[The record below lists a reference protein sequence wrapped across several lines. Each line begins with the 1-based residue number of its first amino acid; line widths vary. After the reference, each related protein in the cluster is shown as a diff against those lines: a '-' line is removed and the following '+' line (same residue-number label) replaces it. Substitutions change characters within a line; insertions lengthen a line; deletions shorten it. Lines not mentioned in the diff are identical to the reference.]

1 MLRDKRGEKSAGE
14 PYSKQQSYSLII
26 LNTLSIRVIHSSAIL
41 KAACH
46 LSCTGRP
53 RVECG
58 INGKLMQRLEKEARA
73 ERERRI

>member
-1 MLRDKRGEKSAGE
+1 MKSGAHTAGE

-26 LNTLSIRVIHSSAIL
+26 LNILSMRPIHSGAIL

-46 LSCTGRP
+46 LSCSGRP